1 MPKPVMFQKWR
12 SPSRRKVPASLLG
25 QAEPGGAQAA
35 GLVLHAGVVGGA
47 ADVGER
53 HDDATAERPQLVE
66 AARFDDE
73 FGRGDGD
80 AGGAHDSSLGE
91 CS

>member
-1 MPKPVMFQKWR
+1 MALLISDSTRRGSSTDSTRLVKYSSVRGMTTTLPKPVMFQKWR

-53 HDDATAERPQLVE
+53 HDDAPAE
-66 AARFDDE
+66 
-73 FGRGDGD
+73 
-80 AGGAHDSSLGE
+80 
-91 CS
+91 